1 MGAHVP
7 GATGWGCGPVRPA
20 GGSGCSGQ
28 EGPGEGGTCPP
39 LGLAT
44 AALMRNWM
52 LRPFLNGA
60 SDLGRAGTTGTR
72 GTGVNR
78 SQSHGPSLSARC
90 WAEPAPGSSV
100 TLGSR
105 AAWESQVSHPGMTG
119 TAEGR
124 APAEPT
130 PLSLLGKGASAPVH
144 GWEGKPVTLVLETS
158 PWVCFPYYSKYV

>member
-1 MGAHVP
+1 MRSLLDASVGAHVP
-7 GATGWGCGPVRPA
+7 GATGWGCGPVGPA

-39 LGLAT
+39 LGFAT

-52 LRPFLNGA
+52 LRPFPNGA

-78 SQSHGPSLSARC
+78 SQSHGPSLSAWC

-100 TLGSR
+100 PLGSR
-105 AAWESQVSHPGMTG
+105 AAWESQVSHPGVTG
-119 TAEGR
+119 TAEGQLL
-124 APAEPT
+124 
-130 PLSLLGKGASAPVH
+130 LSPRLSAS
-144 GWEGKPVTLVLETS
+144 
-158 PWVCFPYYSKYV
+158 